1 MERVNFN
8 KIIIV
13 SLCDGY
19 SKELGYKL
27 SQNLGM
33 MFCDSKDLI
42 EYELVDIQALEE
54 LCSKDYLQKS
64 EKSVIKHIASF
75 ENVVVS
81 ISYDYL
87 VHNINILKSKS
98 LIVFVKLSK
107 RYVKEN
113 GSPIDYIAFEEHT
126 KVLKDL
132 STTTIEL
139 KKYDLDF
146 VTNKIV
152 ETLGGL
158 L

>member
-1 MERVNFN
+1 M
-8 KIIIV
+8 
-13 SLCDGY
+13 
-19 SKELGYKL
+19 
-27 SQNLGM
+27 
-33 MFCDSKDLI
+33 
-42 EYELVDIQALEE
+42 
-54 LCSKDYLQKS
+54 
-64 EKSVIKHIASF
+64 
-75 ENVVVS
+75 
-81 ISYDYL
+81 
-87 VHNINILKSKS
+87 
-98 LIVFVKLSK
+98 KLSK

-132 STTTIEL
+132 AATTIEL